1 MIQGEISAMQLPKK
15 KGNNKKQNKRHKH
28 LTINQPKALNTTK
41 DSKNLP
47 CPPHPLGRAK
57 HPFIHFLGRIFLRFF
72 ILVLAF
78 VVTATLS
85 RSKDAM
91 GVPRGILTP
100 PPGIE
105 SISHPLEMEKNHQLQ
120 KMCDFWKGS
129 YVSSQEDSIL
139 KLDLL
144 V

>member
-1 MIQGEISAMQLPKK
+1 MKFQRCNFRKRKAT
-15 KGNNKKQNKRHKH
+15 NKTKQNKRHKH

-47 CPPHPLGRAK
+47 APPSFRKGQASLRPLPWPYLSPFLHPR
-57 HPFIHFLGRIFLRFF
+57 PRLRRDGN
-72 ILVLAF
+72 L
-78 VVTATLS
+78 
-85 RSKDAM
+85 KGPDDAM